1 MGMTKSIKPAM
12 STAFCRGILL
22 LSLTMVLMSGPL
34 AIPPAEGGDADW
46 RLIRQSTY
54 GDSTYYDAASVK
66 HQEGQV
72 VSVRTR
78 FGAGEYLYEMQCVGK
93 KARLIEEGAAKGPDE
108 GWFPIVS
115 GSDED
120 LIYLEVCR

>member
-1 MGMTKSIKPAM
+1 MGRSFI
-12 STAFCRGILL
+12 IV
-22 LSLTMVLMSGPL
+22 LSLALVLMSASLFGSQ
-34 AIPPAEGGDADW
+34 AESGDADW

-54 GDSTYYDAASVK
+54 GDSTYYDASIVK

-72 VSVRTR
+72 VSVRAR
-78 FGAGEYLYEMQCVGK
+78 FGAGEYRYEMQCGK
-93 KARLIEEGAAKGPDE
+93 KEARLIEEGNTKVPNA
-108 GWFPIVS
+108 GWFPLVS